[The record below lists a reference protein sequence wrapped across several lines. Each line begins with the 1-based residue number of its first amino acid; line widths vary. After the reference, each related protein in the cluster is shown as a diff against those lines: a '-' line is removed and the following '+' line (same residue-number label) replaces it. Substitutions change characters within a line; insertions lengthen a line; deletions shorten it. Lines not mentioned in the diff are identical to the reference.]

1 MTANKPLT
9 IAVVDQAVRSAF
21 HADLARHLK
30 QACGARFHLYSPSTG
45 SRDNQKKRLADVYDS
60 FNVVDR
66 GDPVIEVPKD
76 EKAIVERARYFE
88 NRYGIPFGW
97 FLVADRAFGL
107 GYSPGGFYHPRSLGS
122 ETAPNLGVIGNY
134 IRQLDF
140 WEREIRERDIDV
152 VINGFYCE
160 YFAAKA
166 NGKQFRS
173 ALSARNQNFYIW
185 ADSCFGELSGLERTF
200 KDTPPPE
207 SNFPLEDAPVLN
219 RKQLDT
225 IVHRNK
231 LSAMLASMMR
241 QTYRHAVRYVQGDKA
256 KQYRYASVIASV
268 WREWRV
274 LRRLYAMDSPTVK
287 DLLGKDYVF
296 YALQVEPESNFQGY
310 SPEYFYQL
318 SAIISLA
325 RDLPAGVLLA
335 VKEHLPAAGRR
346 PDLFHEQIRL
356 LKNVVFVDPRE
367 SGLELARNARAVATI
382 NGTVGQE
389 AAVLGKPVLTFGR
402 RNLYNILPHV
412 KVIRREEDL
421 YPALKWTLSDDFD
434 AAQAAIDGQR
444 YLVALRSHCFAMDD
458 FGFHNPKGYAPASVA
473 AAADQLLK
481 SLGLTSNIGRAP
493 GGAAR
498 NDREAAEESIG

>member
-1 MTANKPLT
+1 MTANRPLT
-9 IAVVDQAVRSAF
+9 VAVVDQAVRSAF
-21 HADLARHLK
+21 HADLARYLK
-30 QACGARFHLYSPSTG
+30 QACGARFHLYSPSA
-45 SRDNQKKRLADVYDS
+45 SSLYNQKKRLADVYDS

-66 GDPVIEVPKD
+66 GDAVVEAPKD
-76 EKAIVERARYFE
+76 EKAIIERARYYE
-88 NRYGIPFGW
+88 RRYGIPLGW
-97 FLVADRAFGL
+97 FLVSDRVYGL
-107 GYSPGGFYHPRSLGS
+107 GFSPGGFYHPRSFGS

-134 IRQLDF
+134 IRRLDF
-140 WEREIRERDIDV
+140 WEREIKERDIDV

-166 NGKQFRS
+166 NGRQFRS
-173 ALSARNQNFYIW
+173 ALSARNENFYLW
-185 ADSCFGELSGLERTF
+185 ADTCFGELSGLERTF
-200 KDTPPPE
+200 KDAPAPDST
-207 SNFPLEDAPVLN
+207 FLLEDAPVLN

-225 IVHRNK
+225 IVQRSK
-231 LSAMLASMMR
+231 VSAMLASMMR
-241 QTYRHAVRYVQGDKA
+241 QTYRHAVRFALGDKS

-274 LRRLYAMDSPTVK
+274 LRRLYAMDLPTVK
-287 DLLGKDYVF
+287 DLLGKDYVL

-325 RDLPAGVLLA
+325 RDLPTGVLLA

-389 AAVLGKPVLTFGR
+389 AAILGKPVITFGR

-412 KVIRREEDL
+412 KVIHQEEEV
-421 YPALKWTLSDDFD
+421 YQALIWALSDDFD
-434 AAQAAIDGQR
+434 AARAAIDGQR
-444 YLVALRSHCFAMDD
+444 YLAALRSHCFAMDD
-458 FGFHNPKGYAPASVA
+458 FGFHNPKGYTPAAVA
-473 AAADQLLK
+473 AAVDQLLK
-481 SLGLTSNIGRAP
+481 SLGRLSDIGSAD

-498 NDREAAEESIG
+498 NDREASIG